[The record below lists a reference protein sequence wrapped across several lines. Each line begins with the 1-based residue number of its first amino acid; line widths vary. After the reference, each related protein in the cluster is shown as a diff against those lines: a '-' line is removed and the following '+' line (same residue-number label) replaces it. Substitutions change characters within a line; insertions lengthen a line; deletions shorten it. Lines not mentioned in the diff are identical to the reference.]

1 MALDTDNIKR
11 PANFQLKGFTGSLK
25 VFTNSNEVSCQSLL
39 YPKTGSHPAI
49 ELLPI
54 PMRLAI
60 ILQNK
65 VFTQTP
71 KLLTTLH
78 PLSRFMS
85 SNYKVLHKSFLTTTT
100 TTTTKKK
107 LRYLEWLCQRRE
119 RSDNM

>member
-78 PLSRFMS
+78 PLSRFHE
-85 SNYKVLHKSFLTTTT
+85 LQLQSFAQKFFNNNNNNNN
-100 TTTTKKK
+100 KKEAQISGMVVSK
-107 LRYLEWLCQRRE
+107 KRKK
-119 RSDNM
+119 

>member
-1 MALDTDNIKR
+1 MPK
-11 PANFQLKGFTGSLK
+11 S
-25 VFTNSNEVSCQSLL
+25 VV
-39 YPKTGSHPAI
+39 PKTGSHPAI

-78 PLSRFMS
+78 PLSRFHE
-85 SNYKVLHKSFLTTTT
+85 LQLQSFAQKFFNNNNNNQ
-100 TTTTKKK
+100 KKK
-107 LRYLEWLCQRRE
+107 S
-119 RSDNM
+119 SDIWNGCVKEEKEVITCKLVVKG